1 MESESPFEWP
11 PLESNPEIFTDYMH
25 SVGLPQDWIVSEV
38 FGLDDDS
45 LSFVPKPV
53 IAVIATFE
61 SINDEESR
69 QLGDIQHETG
79 FYMKQSSKLDNA
91 CGVIACLHSIL
102 NNLDKFTLTE
112 DSLLHKYNTEAI
124 GKTPVERATFLENY
138 KEF

>member
-11 PLESNPEIFTDYMH
+11 PLESNPEIFTEYMH

-69 QLGDIQHETG
+69 
-79 FYMKQSSKLDNA
+79 
-91 CGVIACLHSIL
+91 
-102 NNLDKFTLTE
+102 
-112 DSLLHKYNTEAI
+112 
-124 GKTPVERATFLENY
+124 
-138 KEF
+138 